1 MKIIYSLAVA
11 VLLSLVAAVHAEQG
25 SPAGS
30 VAPSPQ
36 LQLVAMNFSGPMVT
50 DHSLL
55 QSVAPQAI
63 RDFGSV
69 VSRLMDVLNKLSI
82 KGDTGALKDGIARV
96 AVVPTPEPSTYLAM
110 ASFLVIG
117 ATIAIRRRRALKLRA

>member
-55 QSVAPQAI
+55 QSVAP
-63 RDFGSV
+63 
-69 VSRLMDVLNKLSI
+69 VSYTHLTL
-82 KGDTGALKDGIARV
+82 
-96 AVVPTPEPSTYLAM
+96 PTN
-110 ASFLVIG
+110 
-117 ATIAIRRRRALKLRA
+117 